1 MKTLVI
7 GGAGY
12 IGSHISEIMDTVVF
26 DNLLFEDRFL
36 TPVPFIYGDVR
47 NLEELEIVHNYPT
60 VVVLAGIVGDGACA
74 VDPKLTY
81 DTNVKHVKW
90 LADNY
95 KGKIIFTSTCS
106 VYGKNDDLLNE
117 QSPVNPLS
125 IYAETKLEAER
136 YLLEKKPDSLVF
148 RLGTLYGMS
157 GAFSRPRLDLVVNV
171 LTQKAVQGET
181 LNVFGGEQWRPI
193 LHVRDVAEAI
203 KFGIENNLSGLYNL
217 GSENVTIRQ
226 IAEKILN
233 TVPGKV
239 EYQDIL
245 FEDKRNYK
253 VSFNRINATGWIPKY
268 FFDEGVEEMAKVFSQ
283 HRIKNINDPIYHNAN
298 YMKAML
304 WT

>member
-47 NLEELEIVHNYPT
+47 NLEELEIVHDYDT
-60 VVVLAGIVGDGACA
+60 IVVLAGIVGDGACA

-81 DTNVKHVKW
+81 DTNVKHV
-90 LADNY
+90 
-95 KGKIIFTSTCS
+95 IFTSTCS

-117 QSPVNPLS
+117 ESPVNPLS

-181 LNVFGGEQWRPI
+181 LTVFGGEQWRPI
-193 LHVRDVAEAI
+193 LHVKDVAEAI
-203 KFGIENNLSGLYNL
+203 RGGIERIVS
-217 GSENVTIRQ
+217 I
-226 IAEKILN
+226 
-233 TVPGKV
+233 VPGKV

-253 VSFNRINATGWIPKY
+253 VSFSKIASTNWAPRHS
-268 FFDEGVEEMAKVFSQ
+268 FVEGVRDMAEVFSQ
-283 HRIKNINDPIYHNAN
+283 HRIKNMNDPTYHNAN
-298 YMKAML
+298 YMKALL
-304 WT
+304 WN

>member
-1 MKTLVI
+1 MRTLVL

-12 IGSHISEIMDTVVF
+12 IGSHISEIIDTVVF
-26 DNLLFEDRFL
+26 DSLLFEDRFL

-47 NLEELEIVHNYPT
+47 NLDELEIVHDYDT
-60 VVVLAGIVGDGACA
+60 IVVLAGIVGDAACA
-74 VDPKLTY
+74 VDPNLTH

-106 VYGKNDDLLNE
+106 VYGKNDSLLDE
-117 QSPVNPLS
+117 DSPTNPLS

-136 YLLEKKPDSLVF
+136 YLLEKRPDSLVF

-171 LTQKAVQGET
+171 LTQKAVAGET
-181 LNVFGGEQWRPI
+181 LTVFGGEQWRPI
-193 LHVRDVAEAI
+193 LHVKDVAEAV
-203 KFGIENNLSGLYNL
+203 KYGLENNLSGLYNL
-217 GSENVTIRQ
+217 GSENVTIKE
-226 IAEKILN
+226 IAEKLIDI
-233 TVPGKV
+233 VPGNI

-253 VSFNRINATGWIPKY
+253 VSFSRIQKAGWAPKHS
-268 FFDEGVEEMAKVFSQ
+268 FIEGVRDMAEVFSQ
-283 HRIKNINDPIYHNAN
+283 NRIKNMLNPLYHNAN
-298 YMKAML
+298 YMKGIYG
-304 WT
+304 